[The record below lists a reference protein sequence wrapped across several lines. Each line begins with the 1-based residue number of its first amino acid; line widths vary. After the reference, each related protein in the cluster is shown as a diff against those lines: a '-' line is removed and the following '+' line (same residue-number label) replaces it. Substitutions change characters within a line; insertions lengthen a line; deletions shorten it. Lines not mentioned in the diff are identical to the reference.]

1 MKNIIYFNQDDAEK
15 FDYDRFKKS
24 LNDYAKV
31 PDADIKAALKTL
43 DQYENL
49 HVSRLVETGALLIA
63 KDGTEKAAKKYY
75 DAHDQYFG
83 DKFERLRRITG
94 YLVGTL
100 DRWNDGKKAEEK
112 ARVKHS
118 INSAVDDATRAK
130 RLEQQAVAHNIAYAT
145 A

>member
-118 INSAVDDATRAK
+118 INSAIDDEARAK
-130 RLEQQAVAHNIAYAT
+130 RLEEQAAAHNIAYAT

>member
-1 MKNIIYFNQDDAEK
+1 MKNIIYFSQDDAEK

-43 DQYENL
+43 DNYENL

-63 KDGTEKAAKKYY
+63 KDGSEEAAKKYY

-83 DKFERLRRITG
+83 NKFERLRRITG
-94 YLVGTL
+94 YLVGSL
-100 DRWNDGKKAEEK
+100 DRWNDGKRAEEA

-118 INSAVDDATRAK
+118 VNSAIDDKARAE
-130 RLEQQAVAHNIAYAT
+130 RLEQQALAHNIAYAT

>member
-1 MKNIIYFNQDDAEK
+1 MKNIIYFNQNDAEK

-43 DQYENL
+43 DNYENL

-83 DKFERLRRITG
+83 EKFELLRRITG

-100 DRWNDGKKAEEK
+100 DRWNDGKKAEEA

-118 INSAVDDATRAK
+118 INSAIDDQTRAE
-130 RLEQQAVAHNIAYAT
+130 RLEQQAIAHNIAYAR